1 MIRSRLAIAV
11 VLSLAAAGTT
21 LQCTLKIES
30 EQKFGLVANH
40 TELAAPVAAAMQPF
54 AIVNPVNGD
63 VVREDN
69 SRKVVKLW
77 AWDQQV
83 TGQRFLPHYP
93 QLAGDCVSFA
103 FRRAHIVHQAVR
115 IARGEQWQWKD
126 VDPTFTYSTSRVLI
140 GNNQIRG
147 DGSVV
152 TWAGKAGE
160 QFGILFADQAPP
172 YSLSRVQA
180 WSYVA
185 PPADLMAKAEPY
197 RCSVSPITSVEDV
210 TDAICNGYPV
220 PFGSHQFAAR
230 RFTRVGDKQVAVNAQ
245 PYWAHAQCIDGYD
258 GSGPEPLWHVQNSWP
273 LSSHPAPTDDS
284 PPGGYWIR
292 KRDLQMIVSDRDIVA
307 LSMLKGFPKQAL
319 PDLKFFDVRTA
330 RRSQRGKAFQLKTE
344 VAL

>member
-1 MIRSRLAIAV
+1 MIRNRLAVAV
-11 VLSLAAAGTT
+11 VLMLAVAGTT
-21 LQCTLKIES
+21 LQCTVRFEV
-30 EQKFGLVANH
+30 EQKFGLVENH
-40 TELAAPVAAAMQPF
+40 SELAAPVAAAMQPF
-54 AIVNPVNGD
+54 AIVSPVNGD
-63 VVREDN
+63 VVQEDN

-115 IARGEQWQWKD
+115 IARGEPWEWKD
-126 VDPTFTYSTSRVLI
+126 VDPTFVYSTSRVLI

-160 QFGILFADQAPP
+160 QYGILPADQVAP

-180 WSYVA
+180 WSYTA

-197 RCSVSPITSVEDV
+197 RCSVSPVTSVDDV

-230 RFTRVGDKQVAVNAQ
+230 RFTRVGDKQVAINTPPA
-245 PYWAHAQCIDGYD
+245 WAHAQCIDGYD
-258 GSGPEPLWHVQNSWP
+258 GTGTEPLWHVQNSWP

-292 KRDLQMIVSDRDIVA
+292 KRDLQLIVGDRDIIA
-307 LSMLKGFPKQAL
+307 LSMLKGFPKQQL

-330 RRSQRGKAFQLKTE
+330 AKQMRPRRSSQPKEL
-344 VAL
+344 AL